1 MAKLPFPKTLPT
13 PKTVG
18 KTLLATGKR
27 LGKTA
32 SVAGLSALRVA
43 SGEKPDAQLL
53 KETFENL
60 GVTYIKLGQF
70 IASTPSLFPKEYVI
84 AFADCLDQTTPID
97 FQIVQETLA
106 DELVHLGKLDDI
118 FASIDPKPLASA
130 SIAQVHKAVLKTG
143 ETVALKVQKPNVATI
158 MQTDL
163 GVLHSIFWVMEKT
176 IPNFKMTS
184 LAPIVEEIKKRMLAE
199 TDFLAEKKHLQNFA
213 NFLQA
218 TDNAR
223 VVVPSVF
230 EHLTTK
236 KVLTMRFFD
245 GVSLIDEA
253 VFGKLADPAKI
264 MSEVLDTWFL
274 SLMMTGEFHADLHAG
289 NVMLLKNGQIGFLD
303 FGLMGNIEPTS
314 LQACFLL
321 VEGVQKNDYLQVA
334 NAMIAIGMTHD
345 KSKIDASKLADDI
358 KYLLSSP
365 LTAQPLNSQTAKNQA
380 DALHHLMAD
389 FAQIG
394 KRHGIHFPRDFALL
408 TKQLLYFDRF
418 MVTLAPEMD
427 MFGESRLNIIQ
438 QIQ

>member
-1 MAKLPFPKTLPT
+1 MAKFPSIPNLNALPT
-13 PKTVG
+13 PKTIG
-18 KTLLATGKR
+18 KTLLTTTKR

-70 IASTPSLFPKEYVI
+70 IASTPTLFPKEYVI
-84 AFADCLDQTTPID
+84 AFADCLDQTTPIN
-97 FQIVQETLA
+97 FHLVQEILA
-106 DELVHLGKLDDI
+106 TELKHLGNLEDI
-118 FASIDPKPLASA
+118 FSHIDPKPLASA

-163 GVLHSIFWVMEKT
+163 GVLHGIFWAMEKT
-176 IPNFKMTS
+176 VPNFKMTN
-184 LAPIVEEIKKRMLAE
+184 LAPIVDEIKKRMLAE
-199 TDFLAEKKHLQNFA
+199 TDFVAESMHLKKFHQ
-213 NFLQA
+213 FLQS
-218 TDNAR
+218 TNNNR
-223 VVVPSVF
+223 IVVPTVF

-236 KVLTMRFFD
+236 KVLTMSFFD

-253 VFGKLADPAKI
+253 VFGKLADPTKI

-303 FGLMGNIEPTS
+303 FGLVGSIDPIS
-314 LQACFLL
+314 LQACFAL
-321 VEGVQKNDYLQVA
+321 VEGVQRNDYHKVA
-334 NAMIAIGMTHD
+334 TAMANIGMTSQ
-345 KSKIDASKLADDI
+345 KVNIDYLADDI
-358 KYLLSSP
+358 KYLLSQTLP
-365 LTAQPLNSQTAKNQA
+365 TATDTRHQA
-380 DALHHLMAD
+380 NNLHNLMAD
-389 FAQIG
+389 FGEIG

-418 MVTLAPEMD
+418 MVALAPEMD
-427 MFGESRLNIIQ
+427 MFGDSRLNIIQ
-438 QIQ
+438 QNQQ

>member
-1 MAKLPFPKTLPT
+1 MAKFPSIPNLKELPAPKTI
-13 PKTVG
+13 G

-70 IASTPSLFPKEYVI
+70 IASTPTLFPKEYVI

-97 FQIVQETLA
+97 FRIVQEIIANELA
-106 DELVHLGKLDDI
+106 HLGKLDDI
-118 FASIDPKPLASA
+118 FTSIDPKPLASA

-143 ETVALKVQKPNVATI
+143 ETVAIKVQKPEVATI

-163 GVLHSIFWVMEKT
+163 GVLHGVFWAMEKT
-176 IPNFKMTS
+176 VPNFKMTN
-184 LAPIVEEIKKRMLAE
+184 LAPIVDEIKKRMLAE
-199 TDFLAEKKHLQNFA
+199 TDFVAESRHLKKFGQ
-213 NFLQA
+213 FLQA
-218 TDNAR
+218 TGNDR
-223 VVVPSVF
+223 IVVPTVF
-230 EHLTTK
+230 ERFTTK
-236 KVLTMRFFD
+236 KVLTMSFFD

-264 MSEVLDTWFL
+264 MGEVLDTWFL

-289 NVMLLKNGQIGFLD
+289 NVMLLKNGKIGFLD
-303 FGLMGNIEPTS
+303 FGLMGSIDPTS
-314 LQACFLL
+314 LQACFSL
-321 VEGVQKNDYLQVA
+321 VEGIQKNDHHQVA
-334 NAMIAIGMTHD
+334 NAMIDIGMTHD
-345 KSKIDASKLADDI
+345 KGKVNVDKLADDLQ
-358 KYLLSSP
+358 YLLS
-365 LTAQPLNSQTAKNQA
+365 QA
-380 DALHHLMAD
+380 LPTQVDARTQANALHQLMAE
-389 FAQIG
+389 FGEVG

-418 MVTLAPEMD
+418 MVTLAPDMD
-427 MFGESRLNIIQ
+427 MFGDSRLNIIQ